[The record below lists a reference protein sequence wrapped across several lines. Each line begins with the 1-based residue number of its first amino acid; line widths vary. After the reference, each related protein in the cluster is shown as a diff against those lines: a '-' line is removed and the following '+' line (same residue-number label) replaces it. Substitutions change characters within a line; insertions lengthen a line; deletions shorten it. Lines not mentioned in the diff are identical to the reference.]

1 MIAVLE
7 AMADSATEELYQA
20 ELDSLLNKQDSLL
33 RAPRVQKKIVTHRN
47 TYTIHHKKKDSSN
60 AWPRYSHPEKTTPPR

>member
-7 AMADSATEELYQA
+7 AMADSPAEALYQA

-33 RAPRVQKKIVTHRN
+33 RAPRIQKK
-47 TYTIHHKKKDSSN
+47 
-60 AWPRYSHPEKTTPPR
+60 